1 MCVCCFSF
9 KFRHCNYSQY
19 YNESMSHLHGDYEL
33 KIIPSK
39 ILNPFITTDFFPFKR
54 NGWKRISKPGG
65 TSALSSVNT

>member
-19 YNESMSHLHGDYEL
+19 YNESHLHGDYEL